1 MSFANLEIEESK
13 HKVTRNGLDFRI
25 GANTDTF
32 YQTHENRVNS
42 VLNQEMHQI
51 QQNVFKGLRA
61 KIFNVRVT
69 LIFNSKIASRV
80 YLGILLHNLKFQGDI
95 TYPNSLEGEVNIIHL
110 NPNFYLQRPS

>member
-51 QQNVFKGLRA
+51 Q
-61 KIFNVRVT
+61 
-69 LIFNSKIASRV
+69 
-80 YLGILLHNLKFQGDI
+80 
-95 TYPNSLEGEVNIIHL
+95 
-110 NPNFYLQRPS
+110 